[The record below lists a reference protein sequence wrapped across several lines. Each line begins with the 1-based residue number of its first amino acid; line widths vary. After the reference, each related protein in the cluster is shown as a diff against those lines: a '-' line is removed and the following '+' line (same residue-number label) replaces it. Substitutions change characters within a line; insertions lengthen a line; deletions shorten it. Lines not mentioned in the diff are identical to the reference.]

1 LTHWIGPGWVRGC
14 IRGSFTVTV
23 TVALASPV
31 AELQQSGGILI
42 DNSKEGHFDRFSA
55 TIADNDSWA
64 SPGGFL
70 GGLRAGTRR
79 VPDPRTASEGEA
91 MADLLNLAMLI
102 SASVGS
108 MAFGIL
114 AAYGILRAGF
124 ALMRRQPRPAA
135 VKTRPEVARVS

>member
-1 LTHWIGPGWVRGC
+1 
-14 IRGSFTVTV
+14 
-23 TVALASPV
+23 
-31 AELQQSGGILI
+31 
-42 DNSKEGHFDRFSA
+42 
-55 TIADNDSWA
+55 
-64 SPGGFL
+64 
-70 GGLRAGTRR
+70 
-79 VPDPRTASEGEA
+79 

-102 SASVGS
+102 SASVGA